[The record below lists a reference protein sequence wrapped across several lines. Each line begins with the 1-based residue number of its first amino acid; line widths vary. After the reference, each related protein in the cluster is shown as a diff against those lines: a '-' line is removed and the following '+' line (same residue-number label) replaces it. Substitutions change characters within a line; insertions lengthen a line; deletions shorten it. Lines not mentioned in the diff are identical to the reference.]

1 MPSAVMIR
9 DVTSALEI
17 ALEAPTGL
25 SLVPRMRLL
34 LLLLLLLAWHA
45 RCSGATGP
53 VTLPI
58 RVSVPAVVVASSQP
72 MSAFCIF

>member
-9 DVTSALEI
+9 DVTAALEI

-25 SLVPRMRLL
+25 SLVPRMR
-34 LLLLLLLAWHA
+34 LLLLLLAWHA

-58 RVSVPAVVVASSQP
+58 RVSAVVASSQP

>member
-9 DVTSALEI
+9 DVTAALEI

-34 LLLLLLLAWHA
+34 LLLLAWLA

-58 RVSVPAVVVASSQP
+58 RVSIPAAVVASSQP